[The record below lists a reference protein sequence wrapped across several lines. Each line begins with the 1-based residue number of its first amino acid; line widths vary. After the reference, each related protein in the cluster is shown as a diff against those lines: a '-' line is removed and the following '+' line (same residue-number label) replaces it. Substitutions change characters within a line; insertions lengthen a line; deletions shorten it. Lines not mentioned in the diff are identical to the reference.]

1 MLIPQLLRTLHVLPT
16 HHPRGQPHL
25 SAASGLVCI
34 AAQGRFQAY
43 VVADDEHH
51 LGCFSIEDDQPV
63 QLLRLFA
70 GDLPEKPKQRKR
82 LKPDLESL
90 TTLPATPGYPH
101 GALLALGSG
110 SKELRHKGLLMPLN
124 AQGLLP
130 DEAVFT
136 PQQID
141 LTAWYA
147 PLHAEFEDL
156 NIEGCF
162 IQDDQLHLMQRGNK
176 GDSPSACI
184 SYKLADVQAWLT
196 DGELA
201 PQPQQIRRIDLGQIN
216 GVPLTPTDALALPNG
231 RWLMSA
237 VAEDTTDSAQDGAC
251 VGSALVLLNAD
262 AEVLRIQWIKG
273 SPKVEGISL
282 IHFGAVDHVL
292 MVTDAD
298 NPEQASQ
305 LLRLDISQL

>member
-1 MLIPQLLRTLHVLPT
+1 MLTPQLLRTLHVLPT

-34 AAQGRFQAY
+34 AAQAY

-63 QLLRLFA
+63 QLLRLLP
-70 GDLPEKPKQRKR
+70 GDLPEQPKQRKR
-82 LKPDLESL
+82 LKPDLENL
-90 TTLPATPGYPH
+90 TALPPMPGYPH

-110 SKELRHKGLLMPLN
+110 SKDVRHQGLLMALT

-130 DEAVFT
+130 RQAEFA
-136 PQQID
+136 PKLID
-141 LTAWYA
+141 LKDWYA
-147 PLHAEFEDL
+147 PLHAEFADL

-162 IQDDQLHLMQRGNK
+162 IQDDLLHLVQRGNK

-184 SYKLADVQAWLT
+184 SYAWASVQNWLC
-196 DGELA
+196 GSGPA
-201 PQPQQIRRIDLGQIN
+201 PQALRIKHLDFGLIQGI
-216 GVPLTPTDALALPNG
+216 PLTPTDALALPDG

-237 VAEDTTDSAQDGAC
+237 VAENTSDSVQDGAC
-251 VGSALVLLNAD
+251 VASALVLLNAQ
-262 AEVLRIQWIKG
+262 AEVLRIELLEG
-273 SPKVEGISL
+273 SPKVEGICL
-282 IHFGAVDHVL
+282 IRLAAADHVL

-298 NPEQASQ
+298 DPEQASH
-305 LLRLDISQL
+305 LLRLDISPF

>member
-1 MLIPQLLRTLHVLPT
+1 MLTPQLLRTLHVLPT

-34 AAQGRFQAY
+34 AASGHTQAY

-63 QLLRLFA
+63 QLLRLLP

-90 TTLPATPGYPH
+90 TALPAMPGYPH

-110 SKELRHKGLLMPLN
+110 SKELRHKGLLMSLN

-130 DEAVFT
+130 DEAEFA

-141 LTAWYA
+141 LTDWYA
-147 PLHAEFEDL
+147 PLHAEFADL

-162 IQDDQLHLMQRGNK
+162 IQDDLLHLIQRGNK
-176 GDSPSACI
+176 GDSSSACI
-184 SYKLADVQAWLT
+184 SYKLADVQAWLN
-196 DGELA
+196 GGKLM
-201 PQPQQIRRIDLGQIN
+201 PQAVSVKRLDLGHIQGI
-216 GVPLTPTDALALPNG
+216 PLTPTDALALPDG

-237 VAEDTTDSAQDGAC
+237 VAEDTADSVQDGAC
-251 VGSALVLLNAD
+251 VGSALVMFNAN
-262 AEVLRIQWIKG
+262 AEVLKIEALDS
-273 SPKVEGISL
+273 SPKVEGICL
-282 IHFGAVDHVL
+282 IRLGTVDHLL

-298 NPEQASQ
+298 DPEQASQ
-305 LLRLDISQL
+305 LLRVDIDWL